1 MTKILIVEDNEA
13 LRKLFREMLQEF
25 EVLEACNGEEGVNIY
40 KKHKPDIVIMDIL
53 MPEMDGMIATREILK
68 FDPKAKIAAL
78 TAYSSYTNKMLEAGA
93 LEVMNKP
100 IAKEKLIQKIEEH
113 LS

>member
-1 MTKILIVEDNEA
+1 MIKILIVDDNEA
-13 LRKLFREMLQEF
+13 LRKLFCKMLEEF
-25 EVLEACNGEEGVNIY
+25 DVLEACNGKEGVNIY

-53 MPEMDGMIATREILK
+53 MPEMDGIIATKEILK

-78 TAYSSYTNKMLEAGA
+78 TAYSSYTNEILEAGA
-93 LEVMNKP
+93 REVMYKP
-100 IAKEKLIQKIEEH
+100 IAKEKLIQCIKEH

>member
-1 MTKILIVEDNEA
+1 MIKILIVDDNEA
-13 LRKLFREMLQEF
+13 LRKLFCKMLEEF
-25 EVLEACNGEEGVNIY
+25 DVLEACNGKEGVNIY

-53 MPEMDGMIATREILK
+53 MPEMDGIIATREILK